1 MEHAK
6 RLAFGQPPTDRG
18 LDGRDMGAFWR
29 AAGLLGALRRRR
41 IGFDDGIP
49 VSVQGV
55 PFDGH
60 LGEVC
65 LRHLAP
71 GFVRPVIENCLD
83 SQAGRSRGV
92 GDVLNPGVEAL

>member
-6 RLAFGQPPTDRG
+6 GLAFGQPPTGRG
-18 LDGRDMGAFWR
+18 LDGQDMGAFWR

-41 IGFDDGIP
+41 SGFDDVI
-49 VSVQGV
+49 SISLKGV

-60 LGEVC
+60 LGEVR
-65 LRHLAP
+65 LRRLAP

-83 SQAGRSRGV
+83 SQVGHSRGV
-92 GDVLNPGVEAL
+92 SDVLHHGVEAL